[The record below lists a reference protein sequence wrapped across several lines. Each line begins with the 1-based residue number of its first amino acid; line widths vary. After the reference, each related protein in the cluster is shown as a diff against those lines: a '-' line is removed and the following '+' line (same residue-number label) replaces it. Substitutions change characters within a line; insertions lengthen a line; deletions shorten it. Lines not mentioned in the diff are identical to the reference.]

1 MRCLFAQNRLD
12 HAACPQILQ
21 EVSFTHNVQSNA
33 STGIS
38 PNQIVYGSR
47 LRTRVD
53 AVIPLMET
61 NVYPD
66 MDVYFREYDEI
77 GAMRESDNT
86 TDIALDRKKSITT
99 KE

>member
-1 MRCLFAQNRLD
+1 
-12 HAACPQILQ
+12 
-21 EVSFTHNVQSNA
+21 
-33 STGIS
+33 
-38 PNQIVYGSR
+38 
-47 LRTRVD
+47 
-53 AVIPLMET
+53 MET

-66 MDVYFREYDEI
+66 MDVYFRECDEI